1 MRPNKRNARL
11 AIAIGAVLAA
21 QAGAAPHPGT
31 GGTTSFA
38 DVSRQC
44 GQVRYLRPP
53 PADLP
58 RSTGPLRC
66 DAGLLYAQ
74 AASKSAASDAEW
86 DNVREC
92 AFRSNDSAILM
103 MLYANGSGVAP
114 NLGVAMKYAC
124 AAPGTQLDVRN
135 RLARLKRQSRNAS
148 FGCRDAASARLREV
162 CGAIPSRHVAIKE
175 KDDLAALAKTWT
187 PKERTGLDMA
197 REAMRYFAEHRAD
210 YETDQG
216 SLARARLHAE
226 AMGAEFERFA
236 SDIED
241 FQSGKTPRFT
251 EAEFKAL
258 EDKLNQAYRE
268 FMEAQPGADSYLGT
282 IRKSGVEKTQRA
294 WLAYRDALEL
304 FGSIKYPDV
313 PASGWRALLTS
324 RRIRQLSELTA
335 AAEGR

>member
-1 MRPNKRNARL
+1 MKLNKRNARL

-21 QAGAAPHPGT
+21 QAGAASHPGT
-31 GGTTSFA
+31 AGTTSFA

-58 RSTGPLRC
+58 RSTGPLKC

-92 AFRSNDSAILM
+92 AFRTNDSAILM

-135 RLARLKRQSRNAS
+135 RLTRLKRQPRNAS
-148 FGCRDAASARLREV
+148 FGCGDAASARLREV
-162 CGAIPSRHVAIKE
+162 CGGVHYRHAAIKE
-175 KDDLAALAKTWT
+175 KDDLAALAKSWT

-226 AMGAEFERFA
+226 ALGAELERFA

-251 EAEFKAL
+251 EAEFKSL
-258 EDKLNQAYRE
+258 EDKLNLAYRE
-268 FMEAQPGADSYLGT
+268 FMDAQPGADSYLGT

-294 WLAYRDALEL
+294 WLAYRDAMEL

>member
-1 MRPNKRNARL
+1 MRPNKRMARL
-11 AIAIGAVLAA
+11 AIAAAALLGA
-21 QAGAAPHPGT
+21 QAGAAPHPGRHGD
-31 GGTTSFA
+31 GGLA
-38 DVSRQC
+38 DVARQC

-58 RSTGPLRC
+58 RATGPLRC
-66 DAGLLYAQ
+66 DAGLLYYQ
-74 AASKSAASDAEW
+74 AASRAAAPDAGW
-86 DNVREC
+86 DKVRDC
-92 AFRSNDSAILM
+92 AFRTNDSAILM

-114 NLGVAMKYAC
+114 NLGLAMKYAC

-135 RLARLKRQSRNAS
+135 RLARLKRDARHGG
-148 FGCRDAASARLREV
+148 FGCGDAASARLRDLCAGV
-162 CGAIPSRHVAIKE
+162 RVRQAAASD
-175 KDDLAALAKTWT
+175 KDDLAALARTWT
-187 PKERTGLDMA
+187 PKERVGLDMA

-226 AMGAEFERFA
+226 TMSAEFERFA
-236 SDIED
+236 TDIED

-251 EAEFKAL
+251 DAEFKAL
-258 EDKLNQAYRE
+258 DDKMNQAYRE
-268 FMEAQPGADSYLGT
+268 FMDARPGADSYLGT

-294 WLAYRDALEL
+294 WLAYRDAMEL

-335 AAEGR
+335 AAQGR